1 MIKLKAHPF
10 SPQCSGGGTGGR
22 EPGRIRA
29 GGVREAGGER
39 AGSGIPKVAG
49 TREKRR
55 KISQYCVTFCRRHRA
70 RRRELLRKGA
80 GSGSK
85 RYGRREFQTPLSPP
99 TM

>member
-1 MIKLKAHPF
+1 MRNKTTPPPE
-10 SPQCSGGGTGGR
+10 SMMNSRSNQGGGGGTGGR
-22 EPGRIRA
+22 EPGRIGA
-29 GGVREAGGER
+29 GGVREARGER

-80 GSGSK
+80 GIGS
-85 RYGRREFQTPLSPP
+85 
-99 TM
+99 